1 LGSKNIL
8 IYIFAAI
15 VVLGGAAAAY
25 LHFAPPRDNA
35 AALTPE
41 AKAYVHNLKLGPV
54 EMKATDSY
62 VNQTITEMDGTITN
76 AGDRSIRSVEIYCF
90 FYDAYGQLVLRE
102 RAAIVKPARVPFRPN
117 DTRSYRLAF
126 DDIPASWNNHLPQL
140 VIAGIAFE

>member
-1 LGSKNIL
+1 MGSKNIL

-54 EMKATDSY
+54 EMKA
-62 VNQTITEMDGTITN
+62 
-76 AGDRSIRSVEIYCF
+76 RSFAATSIVTPSV
-90 FYDAYGQLVLRE
+90 YG
-102 RAAIVKPARVPFRPN
+102 
-117 DTRSYRLAF
+117 
-126 DDIPASWNNHLPQL
+126 H
-140 VIAGIAFE
+140 G